1 MKTTWT
7 LHVENFAKIKTAN
20 IKISPLMCFVGDN
33 NSGKSYL
40 MSLLWGLLTF
50 GSEIFPKAPSD
61 SKVYKNC
68 EDWLRNN
75 WMRENIELDSEVS
88 LMYINWF
95 NELLANSR
103 KAFVKRIFNYD
114 IDIDKISINDY
125 FCSQNRKILWSDK
138 VVYIHSKS
146 TSITLPVND
155 KPTREVLLV
164 SNIYICWDILMSEL
178 TAPYNKQF
186 VKGNGIN
193 KPVYLPASRTG
204 FMLTFPML
212 LESSFQVTFSAM
224 AENSSVLTAP
234 YVSFLQLITKF
245 GTKRKSSRFSELI
258 NFIEK
263 DMTKG
268 SINAKKEMLP
278 DIKYQPTGSDKDI
291 PLYVSSSVVSEVS
304 ALTLL
309 LKSNTMFKTII
320 IEEPEAH
327 LHPNLQQKIAKL
339 IINLMNMGIQVWI
352 TTHSDTILQ
361 HINNMLKLSA
371 HDKSKELMQE
381 FNYTEKD
388 LLKMS
393 QVSMYQF
400 TTADNT
406 HTKLDELTADKYG
419 FVIPTFNN
427 ALEKLV
433 KEVYAFQEVN

>member
-7 LHVENFAKIKTAN
+7 LHIENFAKIKTAN

-103 KAFVKRIFNYD
+103 KALVKRIFNYD

-125 FCSQNRKILWSDK
+125 YCSQNRKILWSDK
-138 VVYIHSKS
+138 IVYIHSKS
-146 TSITLPVND
+146 TSIALPVND
-155 KPTREVLLV
+155 KPTREALLV
-164 SNIYICWDILMSEL
+164 ANIYICWDILMSEL

-258 NFIEK
+258 KFIEK
-263 DMTKG
+263 DMTNG

-309 LKSNTMFKTII
+309 LKSNTIFKTII

-388 LLKMS
+388 LLKIS

>member
-7 LHVENFAKIKTAN
+7 LHIENFAKIKTAN

-114 IDIDKISINDY
+114 IDIDKISIDDY

-138 VVYIHSKS
+138 FVYIHSKS
-146 TSITLPVND
+146 TSIILPVND

-164 SNIYICWDILMSEL
+164 ANIYICWDILMSEL

-388 LLKMS
+388 LLKIS